1 MSCLNL
7 IDSDD
12 SAILNLFSR
21 NKSSLKMEQFVV
33 FKSTVCTAST
43 RKFKDVSVLSIVS
56 AAARFFLE
64 NGHWVLI
71 FWIFV
76 DVKEEENHLAKSGKN
91 RKKVQFLEPLHYMY
105 ILIMFASVD
114 FFWTKLLVTML
125 VREWPLM

>member
-91 RKKVQFLEPLHYMY
+91 RKKVQFLEPPQYMY

>member
-91 RKKVQFLEPLHYMY
+91 RKKVQFLEPPTVHVHTGYVCPCGFFLDK
-105 ILIMFASVD
+105 IASHHAG
-114 FFWTKLLVTML
+114 
-125 VREWPLM
+125 

>member
-33 FKSTVCTAST
+33 FKSTVCTASN

-56 AAARFFLE
+56 AARFFLE

-91 RKKVQFLEPLHYMY
+91 RKKVQFLEPPQYNLHTGY
-105 ILIMFASVD
+105 VCQCG
-114 FFWTKLLVTML
+114 FFLDKIAGHHAG
-125 VREWPLM
+125 